1 MKFAWIENDRIR
13 DVAPG
18 NPAELYHPDIAKFYD
33 TEVPDDAAN
42 GDGWVNGQLVK
53 PEPPAP
59 VEPPAPTQP
68 TIPLIGPIA
77 FQMLFKV
84 DELVAIDAAKET
96 NAAIRIFWKLLDD
109 PRTDFVDR
117 NLEPVQTMLRNL
129 EAEGLI
135 GAGRAEEILHGSVSK

>member
-1 MKFAWIENDRIR
+1 MKKAWVENERIR
-13 DVAPG
+13 DAAPG
-18 NPAELYHPDIAKFYD
+18 NPEELYHPDVAKLYNTD
-33 TEVPDDAAN
+33 VPDDAVN

-53 PEPPAP
+53 PEPPVYP
-59 VEPPAPTQP
+59 DLPQPATP
-68 TIPLIGPIA
+68 IPLIGPIA

-129 EAEGLI
+129 EASGLL
-135 GAGRAEEILHGSVSK
+135 ATGRAEEIIHGSVA

>member
-1 MKFAWIENDRIR
+1 MFQLMKDTDVIAESENHITY
-13 DVAPG
+13 
-18 NPAELYHPDIAKFYD
+18 AEIQSGWQ
-33 TEVPDDAAN
+33 VDDHVFS
-42 GDGWVNGQLVK
+42 DPQKIFTVRQ
-53 PEPPAP
+53 
-59 VEPPAPTQP
+59 TS
-68 TIPLIGPIA
+68 IPLIGPIA

-96 NAAIRIFWKLLDD
+96 NPAIRIFWKMLDD